1 MRDPGAAFNEPSTT
15 CSRALQ
21 ETSNARPIIA
31 A

>member
-15 CSRALQ
+15 CSRAFQ
-21 ETSNARPIIA
+21 ETNARPIIA